1 MNVRSILVALV
12 VAVLVLAGGA
22 RLWHFLSIDRCL
34 DRGGAWI
41 EARSLCVG
49 AAD

>member
-1 MNVRSILVALV
+1 MNVRRILVALV

-34 DRGGAWI
+34 DRGGAWV
-41 EARSLCVG
+41 EAHSLCVG